1 MTAQNIDE
9 VLERLRDIVERSK
22 STNDRLGLF
31 AALYAVVTREVKRR
45 IESGFFDDG
54 ARMNRLD
61 TRFANRYFDAF
72 DAFRAG
78 ERPTGCWRV
87 ALEAG
92 TRSDLMLLQHLLLGM
107 NAHINFDLGIAA
119 AELFSR
125 DELPGVRDDF
135 VRINLILAELLERSQ
150 VAIARFSPLLGILD
164 QIGGKTDEQVANFSI
179 ERARADAW
187 SHAEI
192 LARLGTGE
200 RPLALDV
207 MDRKAAF
214 LGKVLASPDPVLAS
228 GIKVIALT
236 ESQDVAAIIVA
247 LDNLETFR

>member
-1 MTAQNIDE
+1 MTAENIDE
-9 VLERLRDIVERSK
+9 VLERLREIVERSK
-22 STNDRLGLF
+22 ATKDRLGLF

-61 TRFANRYFDAF
+61 TRFANRYFEAF

-78 ERPTGCWRV
+78 GRPTGCWRV

-92 TRSDLMLLQHLLLGM
+92 TRSDLMVLQHLLLGM
-107 NAHINFDLGIAA
+107 NAHIN
-119 AELFSR
+119 
-125 DELPGVRDDF
+125 
-135 VRINLILAELLERSQ
+135 LILAELLDRSQ
-150 VAIARFSPLLGILD
+150 AAIARFSPLLGILD

-187 SHAEI
+187 SHAQI
-192 LARLGTGE
+192 LVRLGKEE
-200 RPLALDV
+200 RPLAVDV

-214 LGKVLASPDPVLAS
+214 LARVLTSPDPVLAS
-228 GIKVIALT
+228 GIRVIALT
-236 ESQDVAAIIVA
+236 ESQDVAAIVGA
-247 LDNLETFR
+247 LDTLETIR

>member
-9 VLERLRDIVERSK
+9 VLERLREIVERSK
-22 STNDRLGLF
+22 ATSDRLGLF

-61 TRFANRYFDAF
+61 TRFANRYLEAF

-78 ERPTGCWRV
+78 GRPTGCWRV

-92 TRSDLMLLQHLLLGM
+92 TRSDLIVLQHLLLGM
-107 NAHINFDLGIAA
+107 NAHINLDLGIAA

-135 VRINLILAELLERSQ
+135 ARINVILTELLERSQ
-150 VAIARFSPLLGILD
+150 EVIARFSPLLGILD

-187 SHAEI
+187 SHAQI
-192 LARLGTGE
+192 LVRLEKEE
-200 RPLALDV
+200 RPLAVDV

-214 LGKVLASPDPVLAS
+214 LGRVLTSPDPVLAS
-228 GIKVIALT
+228 GIRVIALT
-236 ESQDVAAIIVA
+236 ESQDVAAIVGA
-247 LDNLETFR
+247 LDALATIR